1 MNKGVT
7 SSSIS
12 IYLLDESRLMLSLYD
27 QDALK
32 VDHQLIHSS
41 IFIASS
47 HNDIFGH
54 AMIAGMVY
62 LDGSS
67 FEESEMNHVPLLR
80 DSTK

>member
-1 MNKGVT
+1 MNKDVT
-7 SSSIS
+7 SLSIS
-12 IYLLDESRLMLSLYD
+12 IYLFVESRIMLTLYD

-32 VDHQLIHSS
+32 VDHQIIHSS

-62 LDGSS
+62 PDGSS

-80 DSTK
+80 CSAK